1 MLAKE
6 GSEWGAF
13 KEMFATNPALR
24 SNLILSGL
32 SFYLYNELATM
43 TIKKTNA
50 VTQSVA
56 NTAKRVLVIINSA
69 LVLGESIEPM
79 KLFGCGVAVFGV
91 MCYSL
96 VDNYFPPKL

>member
-1 MLAKE
+1 M
-6 GSEWGAF
+6 SAF
-13 KEMFATNPALR
+13 ACCADWATAWNSSPALR
-24 SNLILSGL
+24 NNLILSGL
-32 SFYLYNELATM
+32 SFYGYNELATM

-69 LVLGESIEPM
+69 LVLGESIEPQ
-79 KLFGCGVAVFGV
+79 KLFGCAVAVLGV

-96 VDNYFPPKL
+96 VDNYFPPAL